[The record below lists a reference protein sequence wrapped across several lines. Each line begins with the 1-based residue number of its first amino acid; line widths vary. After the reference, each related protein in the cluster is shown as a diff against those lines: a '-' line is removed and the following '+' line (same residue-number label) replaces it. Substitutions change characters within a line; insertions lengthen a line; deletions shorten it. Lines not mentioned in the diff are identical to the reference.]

1 MMFVLIVCGEAVV
14 EWEVDKAKGCCVEF
28 SVPL

>member
-14 EWEVDKAKGCCVEF
+14 EWEVDKAKCCVEF